1 MKSHIEKAREN
12 FDELKTVKDRKIH
25 VSSPVKVDDQ
35 LVAEFSA
42 AAVRAHIDKAD
53 RQCRWLIV
61 GEGGAGKT
69 SLACQIAQWS
79 MAPDKANRVAPHLM
93 LPVLIE
99 DELDDPATPAGPQR
113 LTEAI
118 RGKLQALIGST
129 EPISP
134 ELLKHLL
141 RRLRVIVM
149 IDHLTEMSQKTRDQI
164 RFDAADFPAAALVV
178 TARTDV
184 LEKLPKHRVEP
195 MRIEG
200 SRLSVFI
207 DAYLNQRR
215 KRDVFDDEE
224 YFETCKQLS
233 RMVGGREITLLLAKL
248 YADQM
253 VTAKESKA
261 DQELPKTIPDLML
274 CYLNEL
280 NRNVG
285 ADKISAPFNATARSS
300 PGSA

>member
-1 MKSHIEKAREN
+1 VIWAVITYLSCLLVLSAIFIVKPLWLLHWNEALKNQLSVKIAPSKSEFSVGIPLGYLFLITPMASCCRVLDAWVRSHIKKAQEN
-12 FDELKTVKDRKIH
+12 FNELKTVKDREVH
-25 VSSPVKVDDQ
+25 VSSPVKVNGQ

-42 AAVRAHIDKAD
+42 ATVRAHVGRAD

-79 MAPDKANRVAPHLM
+79 MAPDKADRVAPHLM

-99 DELDDPATPAGPQR
+99 DELDDPATPPGLQR

-118 RGKLQALIGST
+118 RGKLQALIGLT

-141 RRLRVIVM
+141 RRLRVIV
-149 IDHLTEMSQKTRDQI
+149 IVDHLTEMSQKTRDLI

-184 LEKLPKHRVEP
+184 LEKLPKHTVEP

-200 SRLSVFI
+200 GAIHFFRLT
-207 DAYLNQRR
+207 RR
-215 KRDVFDDEE
+215 
-224 YFETCKQLS
+224 S
-233 RMVGGREITLLLAKL
+233 LL
-248 YADQM
+248 
-253 VTAKESKA
+253 
-261 DQELPKTIPDLML
+261 
-274 CYLNEL
+274 
-280 NRNVG
+280 
-285 ADKISAPFNATARSS
+285 
-300 PGSA
+300 